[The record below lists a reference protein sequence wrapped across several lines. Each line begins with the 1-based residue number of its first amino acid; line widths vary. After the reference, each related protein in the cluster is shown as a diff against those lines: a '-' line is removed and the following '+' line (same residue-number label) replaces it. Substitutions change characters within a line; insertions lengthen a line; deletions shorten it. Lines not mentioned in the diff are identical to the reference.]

1 MEAFAVIGTIVD
13 CPKDNSWELRIITD
27 GLLAVDYKGTIVFRG
42 QISDLTQ
49 VKEKF
54 SVTKV
59 IELQNKNE
67 FLFPGF
73 VDSHIHASQF
83 PNAGI
88 GLDLPLLQWLE
99 KYTFPMEARY
109 AQDLQFAAKVRIIR
123 GN

>member
-27 GLLAVDYKGTIVFRG
+27 GLLAVDTKGTIVFRG
-42 QISDLTQ
+42 QISDLAQ

-67 FLFPGF
+67 FLLPGF

>member
-1 MEAFAVIGTIVD
+1 MIGTIVD

-42 QISDLTQ
+42 QISDLAQ

-67 FLFPGF
+67 FLLPGF

-123 GN
+123 SN